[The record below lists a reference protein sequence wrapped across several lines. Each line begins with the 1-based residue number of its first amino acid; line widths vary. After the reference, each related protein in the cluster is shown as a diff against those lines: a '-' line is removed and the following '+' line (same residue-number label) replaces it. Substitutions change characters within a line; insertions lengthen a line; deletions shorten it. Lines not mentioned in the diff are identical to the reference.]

1 MPDRREPAPAVP
13 PALVASLTDEP
24 PDGGPDGA
32 TWLRALPALAEE
44 VLAGWSLVPAGR
56 PGCGRTALTLPVV
69 RHGVLMVVKI
79 GWPHRES
86 AQEHLALRRW
96 AGQGAVQLIAADPA
110 RGALLLEALDADR
123 DLGSV
128 PIDEACA
135 VVGTLLGL
143 LHVPA
148 PPSLHPLSAEAAR
161 WTEQL
166 RAAGDV
172 LPRRLA
178 VRALGLIADLT
189 TEPDCDATLVHTDL
203 HYGNVLAALPGAAA
217 TRRPW
222 LAIDPKPLAG
232 HPGTELHPVLR
243 NRTDEL
249 AAASSLRQA
258 VRRRVEITCET
269 AGIDER
275 SALAWTVVVATLHAL
290 WASRDGDS
298 DVASL
303 NIALAKALQ
312 D

>member
-1 MPDRREPAPAVP
+1 MPAIP
-13 PALVASLTDEP
+13 PELVASLTDEP
-24 PDGGPDGA
+24 SDTGPDGA
-32 TWLRALPALAEE
+32 TWLRTLPRLVQQ
-44 VLAGWSLVPAGR
+44 VLDQWSLTWNGP
-56 PGCGRTALTLPVV
+56 PGCGRTALTLPVE
-69 RHGVLMVVKI
+69 RDGIRLVVKI

-96 AGQGAVQLIAADPA
+96 GGEGAVQLVAADPT
-110 RGALLLEALDADR
+110 RGALLLEALDAGH
-123 DLGSV
+123 DLAAV
-128 PIDEACA
+128 PIDGACA
-135 VVGTLLGL
+135 VVGGLLRR

-148 PPSLHPLSAEAAR
+148 PPSMYPLSAVAAH

-166 RAAGDV
+166 RAADRV

-178 VRALGLIADLT
+178 VRALGLISDLT

-203 HYGNVLAALPGAAA
+203 HYGNVLAPFPGAAA

-232 HPGTELHPVLR
+232 HPGIELFPLLR

-249 AAASSLRQA
+249 AAGSSLRRS
-258 VRRRVEITCET
+258 VRRRIEITCET

-275 SALAWTVVVATLHAL
+275 SALSWTVVVATMHAL
-290 WASRDGDS
+290 WASWDGDPEL
-298 DVASL
+298 ASL
-303 NIALAKALQ
+303 NIALVKTLG